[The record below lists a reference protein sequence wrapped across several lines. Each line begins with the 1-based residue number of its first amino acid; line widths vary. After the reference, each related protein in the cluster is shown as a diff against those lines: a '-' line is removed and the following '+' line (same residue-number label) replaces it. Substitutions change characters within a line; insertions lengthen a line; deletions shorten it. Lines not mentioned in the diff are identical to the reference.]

1 MWTSGNRILN
11 FALLHLSGKCS
22 HSNTKLSDLGI
33 DHPDPNIMPVYA
45 FQTSCI
51 AQSPSGLKAIERMN
65 VWKSA
70 ACSRAIAKLLS
81 ISSYLFTSPSNN
93 EKAAEKKCRCW
104 KRFGVCSLLLL
115 WRASDIFRLSRSKPL
130 AGPPSQWCRSD
141 PVRRVQYCDVTSWC
155 CWDISGAGDT
165 TCRALLFAS
174 PGVTKPWSFQRVRG
188 PWRWNLGA
196 LLLHPA
202 RRWIA
207 APVKNEQTTHQ
218 DRHHQ
223 ASPSTE
229 CATNSWTKKYHKELG
244 HTRTYHK
251 SVNLTNP
258 RHTLPKPLQIQR
270 LQPTRP
276 KASEEIPDA
285 ESMGQVIGKNM
296 QELSRKSLANP
307 SDLAGMHKELIKK
320 QPEWT
325 TMIYGDQTL
334 VLAEDS
340 YHILSSRWGMLGH
353 VGACWGM
360 LEHPAK
366 AMNRKHMPQIH
377 QLQCGVVQPEL
388 ANAEWREWRG
398 AAHWSQCVVPEH
410 GWRTGCL
417 GVARLAAW
425 ESSKALRCTKT
436 YQNWDEPSYVH
447 IYNLYNHK

>member
-1 MWTSGNRILN
+1 MANNNRHNQTWSNGLRWSSIRSCFRFTSPTAMLLQGRTGRVHRCRSSKNKSQNKALKKRKLVPTWDFRSILYSGPNVLLHLLLSLELLGIVCQSAAGFERDGLWFYTDCPSRKVPVQHGHAWPQSWSKEVTHLQGQRLFHLASGLCVWWFWCAYRTLRIMWTSGSRILN

-22 HSNTKLSDLGI
+22 HSNTKWSDLGI

-51 AQSPSGLKAIERMN
+51 AQSPSGLKATERMN

-104 KRFGVCSLLLL
+104 KRFGVCSLALKG
-115 WRASDIFRLSRSKPL
+115 FRHLQTIRSKPL

-141 PVRRVQYCDVTSWC
+141 PVRRVQYCDVTTSW

-174 PGVTKPWSFQRVRG
+174 LCVTKPWSFQRVRG

-207 APVKNEQTTHQ
+207 APVKNEQITHQ

-244 HTRTYHK
+244 HTT
-251 SVNLTNP
+251 NL
-258 RHTLPKPLQIQR
+258 
-270 LQPTRP
+270 
-276 KASEEIPDA
+276 
-285 ESMGQVIGKNM
+285 
-296 QELSRKSLANP
+296 
-307 SDLAGMHKELIKK
+307 
-320 QPEWT
+320 
-325 TMIYGDQTL
+325 
-334 VLAEDS
+334 
-340 YHILSSRWGMLGH
+340 
-353 VGACWGM
+353 
-360 LEHPAK
+360 
-366 AMNRKHMPQIH
+366 
-377 QLQCGVVQPEL
+377 
-388 ANAEWREWRG
+388 
-398 AAHWSQCVVPEH
+398 
-410 GWRTGCL
+410 
-417 GVARLAAW
+417 
-425 ESSKALRCTKT
+425 
-436 YQNWDEPSYVH
+436 
-447 IYNLYNHK
+447 